1 MNLPLIFIV
10 AVINQIPMALNA
22 KDGQLKSALFG
33 CFGGFLFSLVGHPL
47 DTIKTRMQTGQSF
60 TKSCKGS
67 LWRGLMA
74 PVTAVPPAW
83 VANFVAYSLA
93 LEITGD
99 ETTLQHAA
107 AGSMSGIVWGAS
119 VAPFELVKCIAQQE
133 NISTKKVWKK
143 WLNKNTRTFQL
154 TRGLGLTMGRD
165 LFGLGV
171 WFGVYHHLRTEWN
184 CSPFF
189 CGGGCAVAN
198 WLFIF
203 PIDTLIVRQRVS
215 TNSLLKDFQL
225 LRKDV
230 IRSPSTFFKPVP
242 IILARACIATATS
255 MMFVGWLRDHI

>member
-1 MNLPLIFIV
+1 
-10 AVINQIPMALNA
+10 MALSA

-33 CFGGFLFSLVGHPL
+33 TTGGLVAAVVGHPL
-47 DTIKTRMQTGQSF
+47 DTIKTRMQAGRSF
-60 TKSCKGS
+60 SHSFKGS
-67 LWRGLMA
+67 LWRGLVA

-133 NISTKKVWKK
+133 NISTNQVWKK
-143 WLNKNTRTFQL
+143 WMNKKTRSFQL
-154 TRGLGLTMGRD
+154 TRGLGLTMCRD

-184 CSPFF
+184 WSPFF

-203 PIDTLIVRQRVS
+203 PIDTLIVRHRVS
-215 TNSLLKDFQL
+215 TNTLLKDFQL
-225 LRKDV
+225 LRKEV
-230 IRSPSTFFKPVP
+230 ARSPSSFFKPVP
-242 IILARACIATATS
+242 IILSRACIATGTS
-255 MMFVGWLRDHI
+255 MMAVGWLRDQISPPITM